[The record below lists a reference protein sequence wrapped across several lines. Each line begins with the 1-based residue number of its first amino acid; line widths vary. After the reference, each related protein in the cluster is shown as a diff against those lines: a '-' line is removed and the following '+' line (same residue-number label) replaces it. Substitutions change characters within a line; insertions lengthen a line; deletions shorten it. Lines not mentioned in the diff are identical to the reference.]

1 MDFPKLK
8 ALLSSAESKNILKAL
23 IDIRTRVLKSQS
35 GLEGLLEENFVTN
48 LVSLL
53 NRSNPK
59 IIDISLSILANL
71 LQEELARQ
79 QLRSCGGLAKLINIV
94 QNIEDNN
101 ILCR

>member
-8 ALLSSAESKNILKAL
+8 ALLSSSESKNILKAL
-23 IDIRTRVLKSQS
+23 IDIRTNVIKRQS
-35 GLEGLLEENFVTN
+35 GLEGLLEENFVTD

-59 IIDISLSILANL
+59 IIDTSLSILANL
-71 LQEELARQ
+71 LQEEVARQ
-79 QLRSCGGLAKLINIV
+79 QIRSCGGIAKLINIV